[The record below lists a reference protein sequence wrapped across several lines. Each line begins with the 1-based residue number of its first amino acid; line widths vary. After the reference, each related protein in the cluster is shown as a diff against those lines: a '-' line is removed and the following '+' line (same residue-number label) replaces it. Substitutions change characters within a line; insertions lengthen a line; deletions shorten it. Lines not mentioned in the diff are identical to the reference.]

1 VNTIGPS
8 LQSALI
14 KKSWLTSNYV
24 TDWWEEFVYLRSRD
38 SLMINSNYFGLSYE
52 QPPTTNMASR
62 AAGQL
67 WAIIKWRKDG
77 LIDNKVPAIK
87 LQKVVKI
94 S

>member
-1 VNTIGPS
+1 
-8 LQSALI
+8 
-14 KKSWLTSNYV
+14 
-24 TDWWEEFVYLRSRD
+24 
-38 SLMINSNYFGLSYE
+38 MINSNYFGLSYE